1 MERELADENISAYER
16 LRFEIEHCGTPIST
30 FADLKNEYAVL
41 DIDNRFSPKVRL
53 YSIATARIGIMKIR
67 QELFKRLPLTTGS
80 ILRLIDW
87 ERKPCYHFLDG
98 KARPDHDRSE
108 LWLTRYEILV

>member
-53 YSIATARIGIMKIR
+53 YSIATARIGMMKIR
-67 QELFKRLPLTTGS
+67 KRAVQASSPQYRFHFAAD
-80 ILRLIDW
+80 RLG
-87 ERKPCYHFLDG
+87 E
-98 KARPDHDRSE
+98 KALLSFSR
-108 LWLTRYEILV
+108 W

>member
-67 QELFKRLPLTTGS
+67 KELFKRLQMRASVTAVEKPS
-80 ILRLIDW
+80 AW
-87 ERKPCYHFLDG
+87 EAHTN
-98 KARPDHDRSE
+98 RSQAATY
-108 LWLTRYEILV
+108 L

>member
-53 YSIATARIGIMKIR
+53 YSIATARIGMMKIR
-67 QELFKRLPLTTGS
+67 KELFKRLPLSTGS
-80 ILRLIDW
+80 IIRPRSSSPFSMRSLISSA
-87 ERKPCYHFLDG
+87 F
-98 KARPDHDRSE
+98 A
-108 LWLTRYEILV
+108 V